1 MRIFPIIML
10 LIVISLLC
18 CQKKAAP
25 IITERKA
32 SPPIKK
38 ISVYPPVANIAADT
52 LQGKA
57 LFQTS
62 CKRCHGLPELP
73 VHSIKSWDAIL
84 ATMFPK
90 TGLSTEEAYHVR
102 AYVLANALTD

>member
-1 MRIFPIIML
+1 MQNFPVVIFLVL
-10 LIVISLLC
+10 LSFLS
-18 CQKKAAP
+18 CQKKAVP
-25 IITERKA
+25 VITERKVSA
-32 SPPIKK
+32 PVKK
-38 ISVYPPVANIAADT
+38 ISIYPPVANIGADT

-57 LFQTS
+57 LFQVS

-102 AYVLANALTD
+102 AYVLANATND